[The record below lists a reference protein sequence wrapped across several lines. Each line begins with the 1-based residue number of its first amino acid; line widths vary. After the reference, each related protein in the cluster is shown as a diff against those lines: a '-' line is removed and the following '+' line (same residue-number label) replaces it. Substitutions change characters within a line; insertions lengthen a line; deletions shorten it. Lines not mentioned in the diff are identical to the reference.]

1 MNNLELRKKI
11 FIKCTVDYY
20 MKLNAV
26 IDFTAFNKN
35 RLLSIENYDFL
46 VFRQLMGEKD
56 EFGRDTKSR

>member
-26 IDFTAFNKN
+26 VDFTAFDDN
-35 RLLSIENYDFL
+35 RDSTECYDFL
-46 VFRQLMGEKD
+46 VFKQLMGEKD
-56 EFGRDTKSR
+56 EFGRDTKSS